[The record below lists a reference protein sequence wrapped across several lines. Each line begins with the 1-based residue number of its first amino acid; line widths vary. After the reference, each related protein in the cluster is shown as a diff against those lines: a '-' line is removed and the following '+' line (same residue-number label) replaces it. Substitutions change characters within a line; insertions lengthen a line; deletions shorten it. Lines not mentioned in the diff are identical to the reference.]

1 MLQLNAVQL
10 ATAIKTSVNLDKPL
24 FTWGSPGI
32 GKSDTIAQVAADL
45 DAQVIDIRLSMWDT
59 VDFRGIPSIVGG
71 RTVWNPPIVMPVEG
85 THSIYDPNRLI
96 ILSFDE
102 MMQGLPAV
110 QSVAFQAVLE
120 RRTGEH
126 KFTPNVR
133 VVAASNRMTDRAGA
147 NRMATPLA
155 NRFMHCE
162 LIAQLDPWCSWAW
175 GKDLNPLVIAFL
187 RLRPELLNTFDP
199 AKGDVAF
206 GTPRSWATVCEIV
219 AAKLPT
225 DIRYA
230 LIAGT
235 VGEGP
240 AAELEAFMR
249 VWESMPNIDG
259 ILLDPAGATVPQEP
273 GVLFAV
279 SAALAQRANKGN
291 FANVCAYADRLPQA
305 YAMRTVKDAVKR
317 CPDVQTT
324 KAFNRFAVDHSDMW
338 KD

>member
-1 MLQLNAVQL
+1 
-10 ATAIKTSVNLDKPL
+10 
-24 FTWGSPGI
+24 
-32 GKSDTIAQVAADL
+32 
-45 DAQVIDIRLSMWDT
+45 
-59 VDFRGIPSIVGG
+59 
-71 RTVWNPPIVMPVEG
+71 
-85 THSIYDPNRLI
+85 
-96 ILSFDE
+96 
-102 MMQGLPAV
+102 
-110 QSVAFQAVLE
+110 
-120 RRTGEH
+120 
-126 KFTPNVR
+126 
-133 VVAASNRMTDRAGA
+133 
-147 NRMATPLA
+147 
-155 NRFMHCE
+155 
-162 LIAQLDPWCSWAW
+162 
-175 GKDLNPLVIAFL
+175 
-187 RLRPELLNTFDP
+187 
-199 AKGDVAF
+199 
-206 GTPRSWATVCEIV
+206 VCEIV